1 MPVRKEPHPELV
13 AIGQR
18 IRTIR
23 ESKGLTLQGLSF
35 EIDGAE
41 AKMWKGMLS
50 NIEHGRVNTS
60 ILTVIAIAK
69 GLGVPVGTLVGEV
82 DHGAT

>member
-23 ESKGLTLQGLSF
+23 ERKGLTLEALAF
-35 EIDGAE
+35 EIDGPE
-41 AKMWKGMLS
+41 SKMSKGMLS
-50 NIEHGRVNTS
+50 NIEHGRVNTG

-69 GLGVPVGTLVGEV
+69 GLRVRVGALVGEV
-82 DHGAT
+82 PNAAK